1 MTGHLKDIYHHML
14 KIFELHQ
21 SHKMAYSKN
30 CDEPIY
36 MTVLFCPPSLG
47 HDSWHC
53 MNQDKDWVGKT
64 VLIQISKSNIYLK
77 VFICILSQIFYL
89 SLYQMLQNQN
99 RLICLGLR

>member
-1 MTGHLKDIYHHML
+1 MTGRLKDIYHHML

-21 SHKMAYSKN
+21 SHKMAYSQN
-30 CDEPIY
+30 CDGRIY
-36 MTVLFCPPSLG
+36 MCCLVRHHWDMIHGTESRGTKTGLF
-47 HDSWHC
+47 
-53 MNQDKDWVGKT
+53 KT

-99 RLICLGLR
+99 RLNYIWV